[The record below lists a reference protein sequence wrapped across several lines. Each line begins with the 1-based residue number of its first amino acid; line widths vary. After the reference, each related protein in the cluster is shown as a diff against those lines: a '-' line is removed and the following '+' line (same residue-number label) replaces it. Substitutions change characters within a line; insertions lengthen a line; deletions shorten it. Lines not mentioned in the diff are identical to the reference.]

1 MNEIE
6 TQKNPKKQKNKRIQK
21 EKGETEAIMKG

>member
-6 TQKNPKKQKNKRIQK
+6 TQKTPKKQKNKIIQK